1 MKINVQEF
9 LDGLPHLYSNSDYWL
24 FRANGG
30 KYYTDFNLNNYV
42 GIGWNDITLD
52 DIEESGNTIDF
63 MKKIVKS
70 KLFSNNS
77 SNIEESSPNLDE
89 EDLLRILED
98 ADLNPNETNNINNP
112 SRKISAIAGQLLK
125 FYYDLKINDLVLVP
139 SEGSE
144 MFLVGKITS
153 KPEQI
158 PVPKEYEN
166 KNYTHSNFSK
176 VRSVKWLGKFNRSD
190 ADAKLYK
197 IIYSQH
203 TINNANSYKP
213 YINRALFDTYI
224 MDDSEIH
231 ITYHVTQDAN
241 ITAKS
246 LGSFIYEYSQLFE
259 NFIES
264 SSDLQ
269 VKVNVQSPGPVESTT
284 KKIRAGAITF
294 IILSLVTGGYL
305 MNGDKIKCDISKGII
320 EINQTS
326 LQEQNRKNRLNKV
339 EVDKQK
345 GLASNVAYNTP

>member
-203 TINNANSYKP
+203 TINNANS
-213 YINRALFDTYI
+213 
-224 MDDSEIH
+224 
-231 ITYHVTQDAN
+231 
-241 ITAKS
+241 
-246 LGSFIYEYSQLFE
+246 GS
-259 NFIES
+259 
-264 SSDLQ
+264 
-269 VKVNVQSPGPVESTT
+269 VKYFV
-284 KKIRAGAITF
+284 
-294 IILSLVTGGYL
+294 
-305 MNGDKIKCDISKGII
+305 
-320 EINQTS
+320 
-326 LQEQNRKNRLNKV
+326 
-339 EVDKQK
+339 
-345 GLASNVAYNTP
+345 